1 MIEKVKSITT
11 NESHDVQGE
20 YDNASKSWMDTT
32 NIGSSFM
39 AMFRWFPK
47 QFKHAMGMRNDNQSV
62 GKTGMRYFN
71 ESNNKLEA
79 PSVWKMTTHGLSTV
93 YHWVNVAWLHTTMDI
108 KVIMQERINNP
119 KQLTREELRKILNQK
134 YAQEMRQ
141 ALQSYYDIR
150 MSPQTYK
157 NKLVQQAAIWAIM
170 SGLIKQILSALLPDD
185 EEERYEIDPLVL
197 WFYRVLRESGEEL
210 SGFTMIGNMTNLINK
225 TTNPFVQESMLTDL
239 LIASI
244 LYLSEDEASR
254 IETNNKKIN
263 LYQSTDKL
271 DQVLA
276 KWNIISNTG
285 TRYAKV
291 TGTYPQA
298 IKMRSLKKQGVPD
311 DRHTPELKKRFIP

>member
-1 MIEKVKSITT
+1 MKERVIYEIEHVLDEYYGDNRPDKMKSTIYNILPDFNTKPIEDSNGELVPELEVLLETLLDEFRTLNPRYADFSNMSTLNAIFEINYKTQEYNIKPTYLILSTPAKMIEKVKSITT

-32 NIGSSFM
+32 DIGSSFM

-62 GKTGMRYFN
+62 GRTGMRYFN

-119 KQLTREELRKILNQK
+119 KQLTREELRTILNQK

-157 NKLVQQAAIWAIM
+157 NK
-170 SGLIKQILSALLPDD
+170 
-185 EEERYEIDPLVL
+185 
-197 WFYRVLRESGEEL
+197 
-210 SGFTMIGNMTNLINK
+210 N
-225 TTNPFVQESMLTDL
+225 
-239 LIASI
+239 
-244 LYLSEDEASR
+244 
-254 IETNNKKIN
+254 
-263 LYQSTDKL
+263 
-271 DQVLA
+271 
-276 KWNIISNTG
+276 SN
-285 TRYAKV
+285 
-291 TGTYPQA
+291 
-298 IKMRSLKKQGVPD
+298 S
-311 DRHTPELKKRFIP
+311 